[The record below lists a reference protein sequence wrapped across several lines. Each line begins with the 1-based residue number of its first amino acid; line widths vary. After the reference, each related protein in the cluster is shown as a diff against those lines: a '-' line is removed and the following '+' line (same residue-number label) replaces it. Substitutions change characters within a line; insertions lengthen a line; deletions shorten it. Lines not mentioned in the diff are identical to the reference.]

1 MSILSLLGGLT
12 GIGDLIKDVRE
23 AITGEKIKDP
33 EKLKELDLKLASL
46 EAGLQQG
53 QIKINE
59 AEAQNPKLFI
69 SGARASVIWTCS
81 FSLLFNFVLRRLFMW
96 YIAIE
101 GLKITPPPAIDT
113 SQLYPLLL
121 ALLGFGGY
129 RTFEKVKGV
138 NHLHG

>member
-59 AEAQNPKLFI
+59 AEAQNPRLFVA
-69 SGARASVIWTCS
+69 GARPFILWVCGLA
-81 FSLLFNFVLRRLFMW
+81 LAYNFIISPLIQW
-96 YIAIE
+96 YVALEQI
-101 GLKITPPPAIDT
+101 KVVTPVIDT
-113 SQLYPLLL
+113 SQLYPLMLS
-121 ALLGFGGY
+121 LLGLGGY
-129 RTFEKVKGV
+129 RTYEKMKGV